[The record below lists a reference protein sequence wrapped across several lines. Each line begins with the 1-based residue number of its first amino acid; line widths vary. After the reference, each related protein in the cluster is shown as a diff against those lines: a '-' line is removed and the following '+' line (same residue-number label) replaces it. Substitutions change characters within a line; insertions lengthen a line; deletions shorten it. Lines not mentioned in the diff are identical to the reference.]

1 MFKHVG
7 LVLIVISGAAA
18 ATDAQARGPAAQM
31 QGVAEMQKFQ
41 MAMMAAQQA
50 AMKPGDEALPCEAL
64 QKELVSTMNNPAIL
78 AYAEK
83 TNAQYAKQMA
93 AQDKKAMTAEAAAA
107 MAAALSSGAAAP
119 AGLPPAALAGAQ
131 MTPQQMQQMIAA
143 QQQASV
149 AYMNAMLPIMPAL
162 MRSQRVGML
171 AVMKNC
177 GWATG
182 AGLYP
187 GVAPGAFGGAVP
199 R

>member
-1 MFKHVG
+1 MFRH
-7 LVLIVISGAAA
+7 IRFAIIIA
-18 ATDAQARGPAAQM
+18 ATVSSSVYAQARGASAQM
-31 QGVAEMQKFQ
+31 QAAAEMQKFQ
-41 MAMMAAQQA
+41 LAMMAAQQA

-64 QKELVSTMNNPAIL
+64 QKELVSTMNNPAVL

-83 TNAQYAKQMA
+83 TNAEYAKQMA
-93 AQDKKAMTAEAAAA
+93 AQDRKAMTAEAAAA
-107 MAAALSSGAAAP
+107 MAAALSSGVASP

-131 MTPQQMQQMIAA
+131 MTPQQMQRMMAA

-171 AVMKNC
+171 AAMKNC